1 MNNLIRG
8 KGGLIMG
15 IMHTKAE
22 RTEKVKE
29 IKAENEKKVKEVR
42 AKKKELDAEVK
53 KKAKQVAADG
63 KKRRAGITFR
73 LVMLAIVPVIVMVLG
88 LITTTIFSLKSGLE
102 EEAMDGLE
110 LLSGAV
116 QSSYEDI
123 KGNYEYKNGRLFKG
137 GEELTI
143 KPAALDIYVKNSKN
157 DVQVTLTYGTKRV
170 LTTLT
175 DNKGARLTG
184 TDISSEVWDVVKTG
198 KTYRDTNYKVDGKR
212 YCAVYVPLKDNNQV
226 VGCVFAGQP
235 TSDITNYIMQKVGTM
250 LIVSAVVLILVGIV
264 ATFIAQSI
272 SKSIKRAS
280 VSVTKVAGGDLTVE
294 VDKTVLKRQDEI
306 GDMGRALETLII
318 KLREIVGSLAKSA
331 TDLGESGNSI
341 DSMASQSSVAA
352 GEIST
357 AVEEISKGAVSQA
370 EDIETATNEI
380 MTMGEQITQIVNNIA
395 DLTKTS
401 KNMEEAES
409 ASQDTMIELS
419 DAVQRTTDA
428 VARIA
433 KQIETTNESVDKIG
447 NAASLIADIA
457 SQTSLLSLNASI
469 ESARAGEA
477 GKGFAVV
484 ASEIQKLSSQ
494 SDSTASKIQEI
505 ITDLQNDSKETLEVM
520 RSTEVLVREQYEKL
534 AATKERFKEVGN
546 GINVSKHGTDVIKG
560 NAQVCDSSRVT
571 VVDVI
576 SNLSAISEEN
586 AASTQQTTSSMQEL
600 NATINIL
607 AETAAKV
614 KEVSDKLNED
624 MKYFKM

>member
-1 MNNLIRG
+1 VNNLIRG

-15 IMHTKAE
+15 KMHTKAE
-22 RTEKVKE
+22 RTEKVEE
-29 IKAENEKKVKEVR
+29 IKAENRKKVKEIR

-53 KKAKQVAADG
+53 KKARQVAADR

-73 LVMLAIVPVIVMVLG
+73 LFMLAIVPVIVMVLG
-88 LITTTIFSLKSGLE
+88 LITTTVFSLKSGLE

-250 LIVSAVVLILVGIV
+250 LIGIV

-294 VDKTVLKRQDEI
+294 VDKTVLKRKDEI

-401 KNMEEAES
+401 KNMEEAEN

-560 NAQVCDSSRVT
+560 NAEVCDSSRVT

-614 KEVSDKLNED
+614 KEVSDQLNED